1 LGGAEEDNAEADY
14 TENIRRMILKIST
27 AIMISVVGPASAWN
41 VNQEKGLMA
50 YILVYIV
57 AKFLASLVAS
67 RNAKIAIFSYRF
79 APFLLVIS
87 GSILLLSSHDLV
99 YLFLLPTLLGTYEG
113 AYWAVYFDYKAWKK
127 ESIFDEAS
135 GLHTNKS
142 PIGVNQP
149 SLENTIKAKGISV
162 PFAACQFVVL
172 NSMRFVAL
180 ERGGVLWLAG
190 LVVIAELAAYFIGL
204 IYKKIRKSTTD
215 ESEIE
220 AKLWLGGQ
228 LVLLGGIVLMALGHL
243 NDQFPI
249 FLFGWF
255 IAQGS
260 ARGILRK
267 IEILWAQSHL
277 KGEKVGYK
285 RRPDLDRFQRNEVIA
300 ACLGVGATV
309 SLVALEQDPLT
320 SALLGSLA
328 ALVGFLLPF
337 PKFDIHPHPEQ
348 SSREIGLRERFKFN
362 AHMGMTLAAIP
373 FAVLLS
379 LHLFVTIM
387 LLSGFL
393 SSILA
398 VVVADTP
405 EFDPSTIST

>member
-1 LGGAEEDNAEADY
+1 LGGAEEDNAETDY

-50 YILVYIV
+50 YILVYIM

-67 RNAKIAIFSYRF
+67 RNAKIAIFSYKF

-87 GSILLLSSHDLV
+87 GCVPVFLNHELVFLLV
-99 YLFLLPTLLGTYEG
+99 LPTLLGTYEG
-113 AYWAVYFDYKAWKK
+113 AYWAVYFDYKDWK
-127 ESIFDEAS
+127 EAAIVDDVS
-135 GLHTNKS
+135 GLHTNKT
-142 PIGVNQP
+142 PIGVKQP

-162 PFAACQFVVL
+162 PFAACQFVVQ

-180 ERGGVLWLAG
+180 ERGVLWLAA
-190 LVVIAELAAYFIGL
+190 LVVIAEVAAYFIGL

-220 AKLWLGGQ
+220 AKLWLRGQ
-228 LVLLGGIVLMALGHL
+228 LVLLVGIVLMVLGHL
-243 NDQFPI
+243 NDYFSV
-249 FLFGWF
+249 FLSGWLLS
-255 IAQGS
+255 QGS

-267 IEILWAQSHL
+267 IEMSWAQSHL
-277 KGEKVGYK
+277 GGKKDYK
-285 RRPDLDRFQRNEVIA
+285 PDPKLAIFQRNEVIA

-309 SLVALEQDPLT
+309 SLVVLEQDPIA
-320 SALLGSLA
+320 SALLGTLA
-328 ALVGFLLPF
+328 ALVAFLLPF

-373 FAVLLS
+373 FALLLS

-387 LLSGFL
+387 LLSGFM
-393 SSILA
+393 SSILS

-405 EFDPSTIST
+405 EFAPSTISS

>member
-1 LGGAEEDNAEADY
+1 MGGAEEDNAETDY

-67 RNAKIAIFSYRF
+67 RNAKIAIFSYKF

-87 GSILLLSSHDLV
+87 GCVPVFLNHELVFLLV
-99 YLFLLPTLLGTYEG
+99 LPTLLGTYEG
-113 AYWAVYFDYKAWKK
+113 AYWAVYFDYKDWK
-127 ESIFDEAS
+127 EAAIVDDVS
-135 GLHTNKS
+135 GLHTNKT
-142 PIGVNQP
+142 PIGVKQP

-162 PFAACQFVVL
+162 PFAACQFVVQ

-180 ERGGVLWLAG
+180 ERGVLWLAA
-190 LVVIAELAAYFIGL
+190 LVVIAEVAAYFIGL

-220 AKLWLGGQ
+220 AKLWLRGQ
-228 LVLLGGIVLMALGHL
+228 LVLLVGIVLMVLGHL
-243 NDQFPI
+243 NDYFSV
-249 FLFGWF
+249 FLSGWLLS
-255 IAQGS
+255 QGS

-267 IEILWAQSHL
+267 IEMSWAQSHL
-277 KGEKVGYK
+277 GGKKDYK
-285 RRPDLDRFQRNEVIA
+285 PDPKLAIFQRNEVIA

-309 SLVALEQDPLT
+309 SLVALEQDPIA
-320 SALLGSLA
+320 SALLGTLA
-328 ALVGFLLPF
+328 ALVAFLLPF

-362 AHMGMTLAAIP
+362 AHMGITLAAIP